1 MELLALTLALCRPH
15 NSTYLGYVCVFE
27 SGGLD
32 REKMVLPDKPLAQ
45 KLQALAVEATLFHLV
60 G

>member
-1 MELLALTLALCRPH
+1 M
-15 NSTYLGYVCVFE
+15 CVFE
-27 SGGLD
+27 SGGFD

-45 KLQALAVEATLFHLV
+45 KLPTLAVEATLFHVV